1 MERKRKKPLEWSR
14 RAAEQLLEI
23 ENYIAQDDP
32 MVAASVVDRII
43 ATTAKLSVFP
53 LAGRA
58 GRLRGTRELVT
69 THYPYTII
77 YRVRRAT
84 VQIIRVVHQAR
95 KFP

>member
-1 MERKRKKPLEWSR
+1 MERKRKKQLEWSR

-32 MVAASVVDRII
+32 IVAAAVVDRIF
-43 ATTAKLSVFP
+43 ATAARLSVFP

-58 GRLRGTRELVT
+58 GRLRGTRELVIT
-69 THYPYTII
+69 RYPYTII
-77 YRVRRAT
+77 YRVRRT
-84 VQIIRVVHQAR
+84 IVQIIRVVLQAR